1 MLWLHPYQ
9 LSPCG
14 MKVFMRDCFSFCF
27 QWTLRTIS
35 RKSHHRVKLDLDG
48 ERRDKFSHRL
58 SNWICSGLDKGGFI
72 YQDWTWTFSEKVYA
86 YRTTYLYIRDCWPKF
101 VTWPKI
107 DNWPKI
113 YNSSPIIMKLG
124 HYFLLMNWSY
134 WPSLIKFWKMMR
146 IFY

>member
-72 YQDWTWTFSEKVYA
+72 YQDWTFSEKVYA
-86 YRTTYLYIRDCWPKF
+86 YRTTYLKSDQEKTAHLQKLAIIKQSTIF
-101 VTWPKI
+101 VQLWWNLVEMI
-107 DNWPKI
+107 VSWVNHFHQV
-113 YNSSPIIMKLG
+113 S
-124 HYFLLMNWSY
+124 
-134 WPSLIKFWKMMR
+134 
-146 IFY
+146 